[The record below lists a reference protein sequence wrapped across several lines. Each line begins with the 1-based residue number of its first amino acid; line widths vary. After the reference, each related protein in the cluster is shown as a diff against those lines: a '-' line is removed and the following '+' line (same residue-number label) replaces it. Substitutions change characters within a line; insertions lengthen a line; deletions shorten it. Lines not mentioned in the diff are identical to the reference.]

1 MLSRC
6 FVPRTSGI
14 KCLHICIIVSD
25 IISLAHG
32 GIAVS
37 ALVQSTRRWCC
48 ASCTSNTADALCTHG
63 EERALHF
70 YRNYSTIGMAC
81 ESRNKVSWH
90 DAPGPRVCHLAHRHV
105 WFRPHLTATCRH
117 YGHETSPSL
126 TPKGRG
132 RLARQL
138 APSTLSTC
146 YEPCSKAIACSTLV
160 ASVVQSCK
168 RSCKRCLR
176 CLGLSQAALRLCA
189 ASCHTCA
196 NAALASSKSR
206 PA

>member
-1 MLSRC
+1 M
-6 FVPRTSGI
+6 
-14 KCLHICIIVSD
+14 
-25 IISLAHG
+25 LAHLHHRVRHNQSCPRGDRRVCTCAVDQTLVLCIMYIKHSKRLVHPRG
-32 GIAVS
+32 GKGITFLQELQYNWDGLRVTQQGLMARCS
-37 ALVQSTRRWCC
+37 RST
-48 ASCTSNTADALCTHG
+48 
-63 EERALHF
+63 
-70 YRNYSTIGMAC
+70 
-81 ESRNKVSWH
+81 
-90 DAPGPRVCHLAHRHV
+90 VCHLAHRHV